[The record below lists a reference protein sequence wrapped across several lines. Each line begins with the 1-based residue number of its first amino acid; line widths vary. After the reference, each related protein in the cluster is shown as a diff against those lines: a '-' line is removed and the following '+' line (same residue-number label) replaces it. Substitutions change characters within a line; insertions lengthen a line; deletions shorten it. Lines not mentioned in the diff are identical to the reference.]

1 MGHIHAISIREKSLR
16 SELLLPFARARTM
29 RLYGAAARLATLLRR
44 FGAWSPRRAAAGLL
58 RHAGSAAILAATLRA
73 RRRPLLAHGAALL
86 AHSATTLFRGGPAA
100 ATLLLGRTRTPALLS
115 ATTALLRAWTSALLG
130 LRRRPATLLGA
141 TTALLRAWSTALLDL
156 RRQTGALLSGAAA
169 LLRRARGSPLLGAAS
184 MLWRSTALLRPPL
197 RSRGC
202 LLAARLATPL
212 SLTSLFRPTWRLTL
226 LCGARRTGLMRL
238 LRGAWRTRPWWLLRR
253 ARCAGRLRSLR
264 C

>member
-100 ATLLLGRTRTPALLS
+100 ATLLLGRTRPA
-115 ATTALLRAWTSALLG
+115 A
-130 LRRRPATLLGA
+130 LLGA

-202 LLAARLATPL
+202 LLAA
-212 SLTSLFRPTWRLTL
+212 
-226 LCGARRTGLMRL
+226 
-238 LRGAWRTRPWWLLRR
+238 
-253 ARCAGRLRSLR
+253 
-264 C
+264 

>member
-100 ATLLLGRTRTPALLS
+100 ATLLLGTSHSSLALS
-115 ATTALLRAWTSALLG
+115 NFFT
-130 LRRRPATLLGA
+130 
-141 TTALLRAWSTALLDL
+141 
-156 RRQTGALLSGAAA
+156 
-169 LLRRARGSPLLGAAS
+169 
-184 MLWRSTALLRPPL
+184 
-197 RSRGC
+197 
-202 LLAARLATPL
+202 
-212 SLTSLFRPTWRLTL
+212 
-226 LCGARRTGLMRL
+226 
-238 LRGAWRTRPWWLLRR
+238 
-253 ARCAGRLRSLR
+253 
-264 C
+264 